1 MKSLITQKDQI
12 IAQMRAELSATTA
25 ENRYYTEQNITD
37 CNAHLEAFL
46 AQLEKAD
53 QTTDK
58 QTYLTEAIQTL
69 CEQLSTFN
77 NPEEEEMP
85 EFLWGF
91 LYNGYTIELS
101 NFIRDAALAYGFEI
115 PAPTVIALHNC
126 SVEIDDFDCFSV
138 VLGGEEEEYFVSLE
152 YDPNTH
158 QFYYDENPYGD
169 PFPLPL
175 YNVQVNA
182 DYSELSFEVLS
193 RDKLQHFCFLAQYP
207 SDKVWIKAI
216 YDLHT
221 GQVLLHR
228 REKHWSSII
237 FATEK
242 GKVSELRPVLYDE
255 NGEAID
261 IFQENGGFDV
271 FPMGINE
278 EGELQGKHMIADT
291 KIVDE
296 KVFFADH
303 RTEWQLYELQNIT
316 MQKDKITLTST
327 EKRYTR
333 DQNGKLLIKNI
344 TPVSLSYELKNSD
357 FVLNFIQEVI
367 NTINHKNSN

>member
-1 MKSLITQKDQI
+1 MSQFITQKDQI
-12 IAQMRAELSATTA
+12 IAQMRAELSTTI
-25 ENRYYTEQNITD
+25 EEDRYYTEENITD
-37 CNAHLEAFL
+37 CNTYLEAFL
-46 AQLEKAD
+46 AKLEKAD
-53 QTTDK
+53 QATDK
-58 QTYLTEAIQTL
+58 QTYLAEAIQTL

-91 LYNGYTIELS
+91 LYLGYTKELTD
-101 NFIRDAALAYGFEI
+101 FIREAALAYGFKPI
-115 PAPTVIALHNC
+115 PTVIDLYYC
-126 SVEIDDFDCFSV
+126 RVEIGDFDWFSV
-138 VLGGEEEEYFVSLE
+138 VLGGIEEENFACLD
-152 YDPNTH
+152 YDPDTH

-175 YNVQVNA
+175 YNVQVKP
-182 DYSELSFEVLS
+182 DYNELSFEVLS

-221 GQVLLHR
+221 KQVLLTK
-228 REKHWSSII
+228 REKHWSSIT

-242 GKVSELRPVLYDE
+242 GKIIELRPVLYDE

-278 EGELQGKHMIADT
+278 EGELQGKHMIANT
-291 KIVDE
+291 KIIDE

-316 MQKDKITLTST
+316 MQKGKITLTST

-344 TPVSLSYELKNSD
+344 TPISLSYELKNSD

-367 NTINHKNSN
+367 NTTNHKNSN

>member
-1 MKSLITQKDQI
+1 MTRFITQKDQI
-12 IAQMRAELSATTA
+12 ITQMRAELSATI
-25 ENRYYTEQNITD
+25 EEDLYYTEANITD
-37 CNAHLEAFL
+37 CNTHLEAFL
-46 AQLEKAD
+46 AKLEKSN
-53 QTTDK
+53 QVTDK
-58 QTYLTEAIQTL
+58 QTYLSEAIQTL

-91 LYNGYTIELS
+91 LYLGYTKELTD
-101 NFIRDAALAYGFEI
+101 FIREAALAYGFKPI
-115 PAPTVIALHNC
+115 PTVIDLYYC
-126 SVEIDDFDCFSV
+126 RVEIGSFDCFSV
-138 VLGGEEEEYFVSLE
+138 VLGGIEEKNFASLE

-169 PFPLPL
+169 PFPLPI
-175 YNVQVNA
+175 YYVQVKP
-182 DYSELSFEVLS
+182 DYSKLSFEVLS
-193 RDKLQHFCFLAQYP
+193 RDKLQHFCFLAKYP

-221 GQVLLHR
+221 QKIVLNR
-228 REKHWSSII
+228 REKHWSSIT
-237 FATEK
+237 FVTENGQLK
-242 GKVSELRPVLYDE
+242 ELRPVLYDE

-303 RTEWQLYELQNIT
+303 RTEWQLYELQSIT
-316 MQKDKITLTST
+316 MQKGKITLIST
-327 EKRYTR
+327 DKRYTR

-344 TPVSLSYELKNSD
+344 TPISLSYELKNND
-357 FVLNFIQEVI
+357 FVLNFIQKVI
-367 NTINHKNSN
+367 ETIN

>member
-1 MKSLITQKDQI
+1 MTSLITQKDQI
-12 IAQMRAELSATTA
+12 IAQMRAELSETI
-25 ENRYYTEQNITD
+25 EEDRYYTEQNITD
-37 CNAHLEAFL
+37 CKAHLEAFL

-53 QTTDK
+53 QAPDK
-58 QTYLTEAIQTL
+58 QTYLAEAIQTI

-101 NFIRDAALAYGFEI
+101 NFIRETALAYGFKPIPNEI
-115 PAPTVIALHNC
+115 KISSCYLRLA
-126 SVEIDDFDCFSV
+126 DFDCFSV
-138 VLGGEEEEYFVSLE
+138 VLGGEEEENFVRLE

-158 QFYYDENPYGD
+158 QFYFDENPYGD
-169 PFPLPL
+169 TYPLPL

-193 RDKLQHFCFLAQYP
+193 RNKLQHFYFLAQYP
-207 SDKVWIKAI
+207 SDKVWIKAV
-216 YDLHT
+216 YDLHS
-221 GQVLLHR
+221 QHVLLD
-228 REKHWSSII
+228 KYQKSWSRII
-237 FATEK
+237 TLHTENGQLK
-242 GKVSELRPVLYDE
+242 ELRPVLYDE
-255 NGEAID
+255 NGDAID

-316 MQKDKITLTST
+316 MQKGKITLTST
-327 EKRYTR
+327 DKRYTR

-344 TPVSLSYELKNSD
+344 TPISLSYELKNSD
-357 FVLNFIQEVI
+357 FVLNFIQKVI
-367 NTINHKNSN
+367 ETIN

>member
-12 IAQMRAELSATTA
+12 IAQMRAELLATAT
-25 ENRYYTEQNITD
+25 EDRYYTEENITD

-46 AQLEKAD
+46 MKLEKAD
-53 QTTDK
+53 QATDK
-58 QTYLTEAIQTL
+58 QTYLAEAIQTI

-77 NPEEEEMP
+77 DPEEEELP

-91 LYNGYTIELS
+91 LYNGYTVELS
-101 NFIRDAALAYGFEI
+101 NFIRDAALAYGFKPIPNEI
-115 PAPTVIALHNC
+115 KISNC
-126 SVEIDDFDCFSV
+126 YLNLADFDCFSV
-138 VLGGEEEEYFVSLE
+138 VLGGKEEENFVRLE
-152 YDPNTH
+152 YDPKAH
-158 QFYYDENPYGD
+158 QFYFDENPYGD
-169 PFPLPL
+169 TYPLPL

-182 DYSELSFEVLS
+182 DYSELSFELLS
-193 RDKLQHFCFLAQYP
+193 KWKIERFQFLVQYP
-207 SDKVWIKAI
+207 SDKVWIKAV
-216 YDLHT
+216 YDLHS
-221 GQVLLHR
+221 QHVLLD
-228 REKHWSSII
+228 KYQKSWSRII
-237 FATEK
+237 TLHTENGQLK
-242 GKVSELRPVLYDE
+242 ELRPVLYDE

-316 MQKDKITLTST
+316 MQKGKITLTST

-344 TPVSLSYELKNSD
+344 TPISLSYELKNSD

-367 NTINHKNSN
+367 NTTNHKNSN

>member
-1 MKSLITQKDQI
+1 MTQFITQKDQI
-12 IAQMRAELSATTA
+12 IAQMRAELSATI
-25 ENRYYTEQNITD
+25 EEDRYYTEANITD

-46 AQLEKAD
+46 AKLEKAD
-53 QTTDK
+53 QATDK
-58 QTYLTEAIQTL
+58 QTYLAEAIQTI

-77 NPEEEEMP
+77 DPEEEEMP
-85 EFLWGF
+85 EYLWGF

-101 NFIRDAALAYGFEI
+101 NFIREAALAYGFEI

-138 VLGGEEEEYFVSLE
+138 VLGNEEDKFACLE

-158 QFYYDENPYGD
+158 QYFYDENPYGD
-169 PFPLPL
+169 AYPLPL
-175 YNVQVNA
+175 YNVQVNT

-193 RDKLQHFCFLAQYP
+193 KWKIERFQFLAQYP
-207 SDKVWIKAI
+207 SDKVWIKAV
-216 YDLHT
+216 YDLHS
-221 GQVLLHR
+221 QRVLLD
-228 REKHWSSII
+228 KYQKSWSRII
-237 FATEK
+237 TLHTENGQLK
-242 GKVSELRPVLYDE
+242 ELRPVLYDE

-278 EGELQGKHMIADT
+278 EGELQGKHMIANT
-291 KIVDE
+291 KIIDE

-316 MQKDKITLTST
+316 MQKGKITLIST
-327 EKRYTR
+327 DKRYTR

-344 TPVSLSYELKNSD
+344 TPISLSYELKNND
-357 FVLNFIQEVI
+357 FVLNFIQKVI
-367 NTINHKNSN
+367 ETIN

>member
-1 MKSLITQKDQI
+1 MTKFITQKDQI
-12 IAQMRAELSATTA
+12 IAQMRAELLATT
-25 ENRYYTEQNITD
+25 EEDRYYTEENITD

-46 AQLEKAD
+46 AQLEKAN
-53 QTTDK
+53 QAPDK
-58 QTYLTEAIQTL
+58 QTYLAEAIQTL

-91 LYNGYTIELS
+91 LYNGYTIEIS
-101 NFIRDAALAYGFEI
+101 NFIREAALAYGFKPI
-115 PAPTVIALHNC
+115 STVIELYYC
-126 SVEIDDFDCFSV
+126 RVEIGDFDCFSV
-138 VLGGEEEEYFVSLE
+138 VLGGIEEENFVCLD
-152 YDPNTH
+152 YDPDTH

-175 YNVQVNA
+175 YNVQVKP

-216 YDLHT
+216 YDLYT
-221 GQVLLHR
+221 KQVLLHR
-228 REKHWSSII
+228 REKQWSSITLV
-237 FATEK
+237 TENGQLK
-242 GKVSELRPVLYDE
+242 ELRPVLYDE

-278 EGELQGKHMIADT
+278 EGELQGKHMITDT

-316 MQKDKITLTST
+316 MQKGKITLTST

-344 TPVSLSYELKNSD
+344 TPISLSYELKNSD
-357 FVLNFIQEVI
+357 FVLNFIQEVL
-367 NTINHKNSN
+367 NGTNP

>member
-1 MKSLITQKDQI
+1 MTRFITQKDQI
-12 IAQMRAELSATTA
+12 IAQMRAELLATT
-25 ENRYYTEQNITD
+25 EEDHYYTEENITD
-37 CNAHLEAFL
+37 CNAYLEDFL
-46 AQLEKAD
+46 VKLEKSN
-53 QTTDK
+53 QGTDK
-58 QTYLTEAIQTL
+58 QTYLAEAIQTL

-91 LYNGYTIELS
+91 LYNGYTIEIS
-101 NFIRDAALAYGFEI
+101 NFIREAALAYGFKPI
-115 PAPTVIALHNC
+115 STVIELYYC
-126 SVEIDDFDCFSV
+126 RVEIGDFDCFSV
-138 VLGGEEEEYFVSLE
+138 VLGGIEEENFVCLD
-152 YDPNTH
+152 YDPDTH

-175 YNVQVNA
+175 YNVQVKA

-216 YDLHT
+216 YDLYT
-221 GQVLLHR
+221 KQVLLHR
-228 REKHWSSII
+228 REKQWSSITLV
-237 FATEK
+237 TENGQLK
-242 GKVSELRPVLYDE
+242 ELRPVLYDE

-316 MQKDKITLTST
+316 MQKGKITLTST

-344 TPVSLSYELKNSD
+344 TPISLSYELKNSE
-357 FVLNFIQEVI
+357 FVLHFIEEVI
-367 NTINHKNSN
+367 NTINH